1 MQIPKMRTQSRL
13 PGIPLNVILWVLVA
27 LYTFMLPD
35 AIIVYRDIVG
45 AFGKDA
51 AGKVPLIIV
60 VVVGIAYALAVV
72 ISQKSFKNLLF
83 LVPCAII
90 AFLIMKLVDNPNKH
104 IHIPEYVLMAWLLFA
119 VLSRDYKGKGLFL
132 LIFVYATLLGVVDEL
147 EQGINPARFYGL
159 SDMMVNSASAL
170 IGVFTIMGLNKVTAT
185 DWSWVSHL
193 KKYKT
198 FVGLGIFGF
207 TGMVIM
213 CTYLFR
219 VQTNGKFW
227 GVYPEW
233 LLIWNILYLLLAPTI
248 AVLWSALQKNH
259 QAAKDQK
266 DSFQSSVMKTARLW
280 IIPLLVILFYMHA
293 LVIYVAISG
302 VNFD

>member
-1 MQIPKMRTQSRL
+1 
-13 PGIPLNVILWVLVA
+13 
-27 LYTFMLPD
+27 
-35 AIIVYRDIVG
+35 
-45 AFGKDA
+45 
-51 AGKVPLIIV
+51 
-60 VVVGIAYALAVV
+60 
-72 ISQKSFKNLLF
+72 
-83 LVPCAII
+83 
-90 AFLIMKLVDNPNKH
+90 
-104 IHIPEYVLMAWLLFA
+104 
-119 VLSRDYKGKGLFL
+119 
-132 LIFVYATLLGVVDEL
+132 
-147 EQGINPARFYGL
+147 
-159 SDMMVNSASAL
+159 
-170 IGVFTIMGLNKVTAT
+170 MGLKKVIAT
-185 DWSWVSHL
+185 DWAWASHL
-193 KKYKT
+193 KKYKAL
-198 FVGLGIFGF
+198 VGLGIFGF